1 MAASSTIV
9 QSIEA
14 EIELFVKV
22 DAILLLHD
30 GVVVCLDLG
39 VGSKPNS
46 NKKYNL
52 LYFIKLF
59 PYSVM
64 DTRTVRVYLRSGVHW
79 SGKSQQTYYKIS
91 VLSY

>member
-1 MAASSTIV
+1 MDIPVYVAASSTIV

-39 VGSKPNS
+39 VRSKPNL
-46 NKKYNL
+46 NKN
-52 LYFIKLF
+52 
-59 PYSVM
+59 
-64 DTRTVRVYLRSGVHW
+64 
-79 SGKSQQTYYKIS
+79 
-91 VLSY
+91 